1 MNDFRKLDVWLKAV
15 EYSTKIHT
23 LTKKYPKEEIY
34 GLVSQLRR
42 ASVSISSNIA
52 EGCSR
57 TSKKDFARFLV
68 FSIGSAFE
76 IESQLLV
83 SKNLN
88 YITEIEYNALRDEHI
103 HIENMLIKLKKS
115 LFAD

>member
-57 TSKKDFARFLV
+57 TSKKDFAR
-68 FSIGSAFE
+68 SITSIVCAE
-76 IESQLLV
+76 
-83 SKNLN
+83 
-88 YITEIEYNALRDEHI
+88 
-103 HIENMLIKLKKS
+103 
-115 LFAD
+115 

>member
-1 MNDFRKLDVWLKAV
+1 MNDFRKLDVWLKAIDF
-15 EYSTKIHT
+15 STRIHR
-23 LTKKYPKEEIY
+23 LTKQYPKEEIY

-42 ASVSISSNIA
+42 AAVSISSNIA

-57 TSKKDFARFLV
+57 TSKKDFARFLE

-88 YITEIEYNALRDEHI
+88 YITEIEYNALREELI
-103 HIENMLIKLKKS
+103 HIENMLIKLKNS
-115 LFAD
+115 LFKD

>member
-1 MNDFRKLDVWLKAV
+1 MNDFRKLDVWLKAIDF
-15 EYSTKIHT
+15 STSLHDT
-23 LTKKYPKEEIY
+23 TKQFPKEEVY

-57 TSKKDFARFLV
+57 TSKKDFARFLE

-88 YITEIEYNALRDEHI
+88 YISEIEHNILHGDLI
-103 HIENMLIKLKKS
+103 HIENMLIKLKNS
-115 LFAD
+115 LFID